1 MYTTDKIF
9 GIKYKEYQGV
19 LEINE
24 KGFIKNLIN
33 KMKKHKS
40 MTIVIFS
47 TIVFSV
53 INIILIY
60 QFFSILGKLI

>member
-9 GIKYKEYQGV
+9 GIKYKEYEDV

-33 KMKKHKS
+33 KIKKHKF
-40 MTIVIFS
+40 MTIIIFS
-47 TIVFSV
+47 TIVFSIV
-53 INIILIY
+53 NIIFIY
-60 QFFSILGKLI
+60 KFFSILENLM